1 MPRPLTSV
9 FLGLSLDGCIAGP
22 GGDLSFL
29 DAVATDPPED
39 TGYEALLRTADA
51 LVMGR
56 TSYDTVAGFDP
67 WPYEGKR
74 TLVLTHRPL
83 APRVGIETRSGP
95 LADILDA
102 LGNEGVAHVYL
113 DGGDVVRQALAA
125 DLVDRLTL
133 SWVPVVLGRGVRL
146 FDGDLPTR
154 RFKLEGTSQFPS
166 GLAQTRYVR
175 G

>member
-22 GGDLSFL
+22 DGDLSFL
-29 DAVATDPPED
+29 DTVATDPPED
-39 TGYEALLRTADA
+39 TGFETLLRTADA

-56 TSYDTVAGFDP
+56 NTYETAAGFDP
-67 WPYEGKR
+67 WPYAGKR

-83 APRVGIETRSGP
+83 AARAGVETRSGP

-102 LGNEGVAHVYL
+102 LGAEGVAHVYL
-113 DGGDVVRQALAA
+113 DGGEIVRQALAA

-133 SWVPVVLGRGVRL
+133 SWVPVVLGKGLRL
-146 FDGDLPTR
+146 FDGDSPTR
-154 RFKLEGTSQFPS
+154 RLKLEGVASFPS

>member
-22 GGDLSFL
+22 GGDLSLL

-39 TGYEALLRTADA
+39 TGFATLLRTVDA

-56 TSYDTVAGFDP
+56 TSYETVAAFEP

-74 TLVLTHRPL
+74 TLVLTHRSL
-83 APRVGIETRSGP
+83 APRVGVEMRSGA

-102 LGNEGVAHVYL
+102 LGAEGAAHVYL

-133 SWVPVVLGRGVRL
+133 SWVPVVLGKGVRL

-166 GLAQTRYVR
+166 GLAQARYVR

>member
-1 MPRPLTSV
+1 MPRPFVSV

-39 TGYEALLRTADA
+39 TGFETLLRAAEA

-56 TSYDTVAGFDP
+56 VSYDTAAGFEP

-83 APRVGIETRSGP
+83 AARAGVETRSGP

-113 DGGDVVRQALAA
+113 DGGDVVRQALTA

-133 SWVPVVLGRGVRL
+133 SWVPVVLGKGLRL

>member
-29 DAVATDPPED
+29 DTVTTDPPED
-39 TGYEALLRTADA
+39 TGFATLLRTVDA

-56 TSYDTVAGFDP
+56 TTYETVAAFDP

-83 APRVGIETRSGP
+83 AARAGIETSGGP
-95 LADILDA
+95 LADILEA

-113 DGGDVVRQALAA
+113 DGGDVVRQALTA
-125 DLVDRLTL
+125 DLIDRLTL
-133 SWVPVVLGRGVRL
+133 SWVPVVLGKGMRL

-154 RFKLEGTSQFPS
+154 CFKLEGTSQFPS
-166 GLAQTRYVR
+166 GLAQARYVR